1 MGAGSACTVALVESD
16 LSPFTPMTTPR
27 PVPCVAAGG
36 VEVGSG
42 SGVGALGSRVGLGSG
57 CGSVER
63 GETDLSPIMPMS
75 PSCPVPY
82 VLAGEAGIG
91 AGSGLCAPVGLG
103 SQGESHCAPIM
114 PIRPPWPMHVS
125 AWGAVAGVGSG
136 LGCGPEALCHRS
148 GSGLGEAGLG
158 LGPMGWWRTSPCC
171 PSSLATSSTL

>member
-1 MGAGSACTVALVESD
+1 MSACTVALVESD

-27 PVPCVAAGG
+27 LVPCVAAGG

-42 SGVGALGSRVGLGSG
+42 SGVGARGSRVGLRSG

-91 AGSGLCAPVGLG
+91 AGSGLCAPVQWARVTGG
-103 SQGESHCAPIM
+103 I
-114 PIRPPWPMHVS
+114 
-125 AWGAVAGVGSG
+125 
-136 LGCGPEALCHRS
+136 ALCTHHAHMPTLAHACFSMGRS
-148 GSGLGEAGLG
+148 GDCRVRVEMR
-158 LGPMGWWRTSPCC
+158 P
-171 PSSLATSSTL
+171 